1 MRHTSLRAVVMLTLG
16 AAVATSLT
24 GCILVATQLRYA
36 RHRSFFF
43 DPAAYTFHEAT
54 LRVRLESEGRWPVAW
69 DEWQRNSRA
78 PLRTVPLLLA
88 APTLLGQPAGHLATA
103 LPALAVCSGLMGWL
117 AYRRSG
123 SMGYAFV
130 CAVALAMLPGVFDVT
145 RGLGPYW
152 LDLPAAYLLGAAALC
167 LISTLETAHLGW
179 WAAFALLA
187 SGAALF
193 RSVAAGYAL
202 FMCGP
207 VLLCALRRRWC
218 QHRSLASVAAPLA
231 LVAGIVGLLAGP
243 VLVAHAAAN
252 VTYYAG
258 HGYALSSGVAEA
270 ARAALASLVRFHTAP
285 LAATTVAWG
294 GFELLRSCVRKR
306 GAAERLC
313 LLWMAIAQPL
323 LLVLVLRL
331 GAHAQ
336 AALYGVPLLFAWAFV
351 PGETSGRKRPGLA
364 LAARTATLVLSCVLG
379 VSAAWQAWRIAGR
392 SDPQKTADLELADG
406 LRGQGA
412 RLVWVGFFD
421 EYAWIPS
428 LEAWQRFGVLPL
440 TPADPPFFTV
450 HQAYWTA
457 AHPGLGPDAVAR
469 VVYERTCRWVDLVVA
484 FDDAAAAD
492 PRFDNPFSRTVAR
505 EIATAVRAD
514 PRWEAV
520 FSVRHPLYGGLSAF
534 RNRSTRGGSPAYQR
548 VLRGQRLD

>member
-1 MRHTSLRAVVMLTLG
+1 MRQTNLQAAVMLTLG

-43 DPAAYTFHEAT
+43 DPVAYTLHEAT

-69 DEWQRNSRA
+69 DEWQRNARA

-88 APTLLGQPAGHLATA
+88 APNLLGQPAGHLATG
-103 LPALAVCSGLMGWL
+103 LPGLAVCSGLVGWL
-117 AYRRSG
+117 AYRRTA
-123 SMGYAFV
+123 SMGYGLVCLAAF
-130 CAVALAMLPGVFDVT
+130 AMLPGVFDIAT
-145 RGLGPYW
+145 GLGPYW

-167 LISTLETAHLGW
+167 LVASLDTACLGW
-179 WAAFALLA
+179 WATFALLA

-207 VLLCALRRRWC
+207 VLLYALRRRWC

-231 LVAGIVGLLAGP
+231 VVAGIIGLLAGP
-243 VLVAHAAAN
+243 VLVAHAAFN

-258 HGYALSSGVAEA
+258 HGYALNSGTAEA
-270 ARAALASLVRFHTAP
+270 ARAVLASLLRFHTAP
-285 LAATTVAWG
+285 LAATTVVWV
-294 GFELLRSCVRKR
+294 GFELLRSCVWRR
-306 GAAERLC
+306 GTAERLC

-323 LLVLVLRL
+323 LLVLALRL

-336 AALYGVPLLFAWAFV
+336 AALYGVPLLFALAFV
-351 PGETSGRKRPGLA
+351 PGETPGLKRPRLGLVVRA
-364 LAARTATLVLSCVLG
+364 ATLLLSCVLG

-392 SDPQKTADLELADG
+392 SDPQKTSDLELADG
-406 LRGQGA
+406 LRRQGG

-428 LEAWQRFGVLPL
+428 LDAWQRFGVLPL
-440 TPADPPFFTV
+440 TPADPPFFTL
-450 HQAYWTA
+450 HESYWTA

-469 VVYERTCRWVDLVVA
+469 AVYERTCRWVDLAVVA
-484 FDDAAAAD
+484 DDVASAD
-492 PRFDNPFSRTVAR
+492 QRFDNPFTRTVAR
-505 EIATAVRAD
+505 EVTTAVRAD
-514 PRWEAV
+514 PRWELV
-520 FSVRHPLYGGLSAF
+520 FSVRHPFYGGLSAF
-534 RNRSTRGGSPAYQR
+534 RNRSTRGSSPAYQR
-548 VLRGQRLD
+548 VLKGQRLD